1 MASWKKVAIGAAGA
15 GGAGYWWTIINDS
28 TDGMRMVG
36 NEGNNPHTV
45 LSDGSIVFGGHDT
58 GSPGNPGKYGRVIK
72 LNPNGS
78 IAWESRIGNT
88 IESGDRGYN
97 IASVTHDSSDNI
109 YVAGRYPYGDRP
121 FAIVK
126 LNSSS
131 GAILAN
137 EEFDTTGNFLVNMC
151 GHLGVCDSSK
161 GGLAMAGEIEDRG
174 IESFASALVHSISD
188 LSSKTSVET
197 FSDSLNLGNDNGGWV
212 SNNSIYVL
220 ARPWT
225 SGNSRGTMQKLAIG
239 SGGTSLTQT
248 YGKHYYPN
256 SYTHRSRAVCS
267 TPDDSTVVLYCDFQ
281 GFSGSTG
288 IRDHT
293 LMLLNSGGNPTTVSS
308 FENGG
313 NNSPDRTSKVRIDS
327 NGNIYLFARISGTNN
342 ILKYNSSLQKQW
354 HQQISYASPL
364 NYLEI
369 YGLEIDDDDN
379 LVIAGMSRLSTES
392 YLGSIII
399 KIPNDASLT
408 GSYNG
413 ITISNVT
420 SGWTY
425 RDQMTA
431 SSVQTSDVSFRNNT
445 RSQTAQNHFT
455 SASGLSTESVSV
467 FEAIS

>member
-1 MASWKKVAIGAAGA
+1 MQAKKVIMASGA
-15 GGAGYWWTIINDS
+15 GGAEYWWTIINDS
-28 TDGMRMVG
+28 TDGLRMVG

-45 LSDGSIVFGGHDT
+45 LSDGSVVFCGYDT
-58 GSPGNPGKYGRVIK
+58 GSPGDPGKYGRVLK
-72 LNPNGS
+72 LNPDGS

-97 IASVTHDSSDNI
+97 LASITHDSSENI
-109 YVAGRYPYGDRP
+109 YVMGRYFYGDRP
-121 FAIVK
+121 YALVE
-126 LNSSS
+126 LNSST
-131 GAILAN
+131 GAITDE
-137 EEFDTTGNFLVNMC
+137 EEFDTAGNFLVNMC
-151 GHLGVCDSSK
+151 GHLGVCNSAK
-161 GGLAMAGEIEDRG
+161 GGLAAAGEIEDRG
-174 IESFASALVHSISD
+174 VDSRPSALVHDISD

-197 FSDSLNLGNDNGGWV
+197 FTDSLSLGNDNGGWV
-212 SNNSIYVL
+212 SDGSIYTL
-220 ARPWT
+220 ARPWN
-225 SGNSRGTMQKLAIG
+225 SGNSRAQLQKLTIG
-239 SGGTSLTQT
+239 SGGTSLTQSF
-248 YGKHYYPN
+248 GKQYYPN
-256 SYTHRSRAVCS
+256 NYTHRSRAICS
-267 TPDDSTVVLYCDFQ
+267 TSNDSTMVLYADFQ
-281 GFSGSTG
+281 GMSGSVG
-288 IRDHT
+288 VRDHT
-293 LMLLNSGGNPTTVSS
+293 LMLLNSGGNPTTISS

-369 YGLEIDDDDN
+369 YGLEIDDNDN
-379 LVIAGMSRLSTES
+379 LVIAGMSRLSTET

-425 RDQMTA
+425 RDQMSVTMNTA
-431 SSVQTSDVSFRNNT
+431 SVSFYNNT

-455 SASGLSTESVSV
+455 SASGLNTESASAYEV
-467 FEAIS
+467 IS